1 MSSMPVTELEA
12 GLVAMQA
19 LKPPGVSGS
28 RIKDIT
34 ALCVSN
40 IKSESVII
48 QKIFTHFKR
57 TNGTHKLGVLYVVDS
72 VTRKWMEQAK
82 QLGQTVSSAAEDG
95 TYAAGVHRVTELMP
109 SFMNDILASAPE
121 DQKEK
126 IRKLVD
132 IWEKGQTFPS
142 TMLEGWKARLNA
154 PKVSTTPPGSP
165 PPNLMASLMSSS
177 SAAPAAPPALP
188 AMTNIMETLAN
199 IARQNASAA
208 SSNPSITA
216 PAPAPA
222 PAPAAAPLYVAP
234 SAPPASSSVLPPA
247 LLAALAQAQVRSQA
261 QVQPAQP
268 SMPFFPA
275 TQPPAVAAT
284 QPPVVAPHTLPFQLP
299 TQFPGAAAPF
309 AASVPAPASQA
320 GGFPAAGA
328 PSQVDS
334 AQQLVLIQTLLSQ
347 GFTPDMVTAIV
358 KQFSGSTGAAAAAPQ
373 YGASQ
378 GPGPY
383 GFGSAADANS
393 GGWNAGRIGE
403 SHDRDFG
410 GNRSPGRGARGR
422 SRSRSPGRNWDN
434 RHSPRGRDD
443 RQFGDRD
450 RGRGSRGEY
459 RQRSPAGQGRRT
471 SSPRREGRPDRFIE
485 FDRSLPENHIRVL
498 SRTLFI
504 GGVTCPESELRA
516 IFSRF
521 GEVQTCI
528 VNRDKRHGFVKMLT
542 RKDAVAA
549 KEGMAEMRTAD
560 HQLRTR
566 WGVGFGPRDCSD
578 YSAGISVIPIHR
590 LTEAD
595 RKWML
600 TAPFGGTG
608 GKPITTGMVVE
619 EPDIEIGAGVS
630 SKAISR
636 RMQTD
641 RSGIHGPRSSRDDEG
656 GQQQQQQPQ
665 QQQQQQQQNHG
676 ENGGGGH
683 GRGGRRRGGGRD
695 HNRRGGDDNS
705 NNSNNS
711 DGGGGGKNQSGGAN
725 NVGVPDFGF
734 GLTAG
739 SNGMPIFPPGFSFP
753 APEEQRS

>member
-1 MSSMPVTELEA
+1 MPVTELEA

-142 TMLEGWKARLNA
+142 AMLEGWKAKLNA

-165 PPNLMASLMSSS
+165 PPNLMSSLMSSS
-177 SAAPAAPPALP
+177 SSAPAAPPALP

-216 PAPAPA
+216 PAPAPV
-222 PAPAAAPLYVAP
+222 PTPAAAPPYVAP

-247 LLAALAQAQVRSQA
+247 LLAALAQAQAQAQSQA

-284 QPPVVAPHTLPFQLP
+284 QPPIVAPPTLPFQLP
-299 TQFPGAAAPF
+299 SQFLGAAAPF
-309 AASVPAPASQA
+309 AAPVPAPGSQA
-320 GGFPAAGA
+320 GGFPAGGA
-328 PSQVDS
+328 PPQVDG
-334 AQQLVLIQTLLSQ
+334 AQQQVVLIQALLSQ
-347 GFTPDMVTAIV
+347 GIAPDMVTAIV
-358 KQFSGSTGAAAAAPQ
+358 KQLSGPAGTATAALQ
-373 YGASQ
+373 YGAPQ
-378 GPGPY
+378 GSGPY
-383 GFGSAADANS
+383 GFANAADANN
-393 GGWNAGRIGE
+393 GGWNAGRIAE

-422 SRSRSPGRNWDN
+422 SRSRSPGRHWDN

-450 RGRGSRGEY
+450 RGRVSRGEY

-471 SSPRREGRPDRFIE
+471 SSPRREGRPERLIE

-560 HQLRTR
+560 HQLRIRQTR

-656 GQQQQQQPQ
+656 GQQ
-665 QQQQQQQQNHG
+665 HV
-676 ENGGGGH
+676 ESGGGGGSSGGGH
-683 GRGGRRRGGGRD
+683 GGGNGRGGRRRGGGKD
-695 HNRRGGDDNS
+695 HNRRGGDDN
-705 NNSNNS
+705 
-711 DGGGGGKNQSGGAN
+711 DGGKNQPGNAN
-725 NVGVPDFGF
+725 NVSVPEFGF
-734 GLTAG
+734 GISTG

>member
-12 GLVAMQA
+12 GLKAMQA

-40 IKSESVII
+40 IQSESVII

-132 IWEKGQTFPS
+132 IWEKGQTFPPA
-142 TMLEGWKARLNA
+142 MLEGWKAKLNA

-165 PPNLMASLMSSS
+165 PPNALSMLTSSS
-177 SAAPAAPPALP
+177 SSSAPAAPPALP
-188 AMTNIMETLAN
+188 SMPNIMETLAN

-208 SSNPSITA
+208 SGNPSITA
-216 PAPAPA
+216 PAPAPVS
-222 PAPAAAPLYVAP
+222 APAAAPPYVAP
-234 SAPPASSSVLPPA
+234 SAPPPASSSVLPPA
-247 LLAALAQAQVRSQA
+247 LLAALAQAQAQSQAQA

-275 TQPPAVAAT
+275 TQPPAVAVT
-284 QPPVVAPHTLPFQLP
+284 QPPVVAPPTLPFP
-299 TQFPGAAAPF
+299 PPSQFPGAAAPF
-309 AASVPAPASQA
+309 AASVPVPGSQA

-328 PSQVDS
+328 PSQVDG
-334 AQQLVLIQTLLSQ
+334 AQQLMLIQTLLCQ
-347 GFTPDMVTAIV
+347 GIAPDMVTAIV
-358 KQFSGSTGAAAAAPQ
+358 KQLNSGSTGAAGAAPQ
-373 YGASQ
+373 YGAPQ
-378 GPGPY
+378 GSGPY
-383 GFGSAADANS
+383 GLGNAADANNNNNNNS
-393 GGWNAGRIGE
+393 WNASRPAE
-403 SHDRDFG
+403 PRDRDFG
-410 GNRSPGRGARGR
+410 NGSPGRGGRGR
-422 SRSRSPGRNWDN
+422 SRSRSPGRHWDN
-434 RHSPRGRDD
+434 RHSPRSRDD

-471 SSPRREGRPDRFIE
+471 SSPRREGQPERFLE

-549 KEGMAEMRTAD
+549 KEGMADMRTSD

-656 GQQQQQQPQ
+656 Q
-665 QQQQQQQQNHG
+665 HA
-676 ENGGGGH
+676 EGGGGGSGGGSGGGGGN
-683 GRGGRRRGGGRD
+683 GRGGRRRGGGGGGGRD
-695 HNRRGGDDNS
+695 HNRRGGDDN
-705 NNSNNS
+705 
-711 DGGGGGKNQSGGAN
+711 DGKNQSGNAN
-725 NVGVPDFGF
+725 NVSIPEFGF
-734 GLTAG
+734 GITTG

-753 APEEQRS
+753 APEEQKT